1 MCAKRNS
8 LLPERQASPSGT
20 EKKMPSSL
28 PSDAELR
35 AGHRSRL
42 RTRFFQDPSALPE
55 YELLELLLGYIYLR
69 RDNKLLAKR
78 ILAHFGSIGAF
89 LAAPDAE
96 RRLVEGCGEPV
107 DTVCSLIREIIAR
120 SAQSAIQ
127 KKQSLNVH
135 DVIFLGTERLRLSSD
150 EEVWALLL
158 DKQNRLLTYSKVRHG
173 SFDRV
178 ALDPL
183 ELVQLMLKHKA
194 SALVLMHNHP
204 GGSFRPSLSDRELT
218 GRIDAALKHLGLH
231 LHDHIIITP
240 ESCFSIKLDRSLDIR
255 RPEHV
260 TV

>member
-8 LLPERQASPSGT
+8 LLSELLASPPST
-20 EKKMPSSL
+20 EKKVPASV

-35 AGHRSRL
+35 SGHRSRL
-42 RTRFFQDPSALPE
+42 RKRFLHEPSALPD
-55 YELLELLLGYIYLR
+55 YELLELLLGYVYLR

-78 ILAHFGSIGAF
+78 ILARFGSIGDF

-107 DTVCSLIREIIAR
+107 DAACALIREIIAR
-120 SAQSAIQ
+120 SAQSTVQ
-127 KKQSLNVH
+127 KKQSLDVH
-135 DVIFLGTERLRLSSD
+135 DVLHLGTERLRLSSD
-150 EEVWALLL
+150 EEVWAILL

-218 GRIDAALKHLGLH
+218 GRIDTALKHLGLH
-231 LHDHIIITP
+231 LHDHLIITP
-240 ESCFSIKLDRSLDIR
+240 ENCFSIKLDRCLDIR
-255 RPEHV
+255 RP
-260 TV
+260 